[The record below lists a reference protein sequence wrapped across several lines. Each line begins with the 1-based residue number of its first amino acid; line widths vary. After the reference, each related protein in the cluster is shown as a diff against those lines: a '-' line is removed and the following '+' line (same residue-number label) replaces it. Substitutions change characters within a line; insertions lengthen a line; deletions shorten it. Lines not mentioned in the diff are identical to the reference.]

1 MTIRIMTAV
10 LASLGLLLAA
20 SPASAATKLS
30 CVKTWDEDETIGGR
44 AHATNNCAKKVE
56 VKFVINNDFDSDWR
70 TVAKGKSTSYGYG
83 PFGSHLDR
91 VLIKYDGKEYVN
103 EH

>member
-10 LASLGLLLAA
+10 LASFGLLLAA
-20 SPASAATKLS
+20 TPANAAGRLS
-30 CVKTWDEDETIGGR
+30 CVKTWDEDETLGGR

-56 VKFVINNDFDSDWR
+56 VKFVINNDFDSGWHG
-70 TVAKGKSTSYGYG
+70 VEKGRSTSYGYG

-91 VLIKYDGKEYVN
+91 VLIKYNGEEYVN